1 MPLNYSDKV
10 IVIVTICEKLQTL
23 KNRQC
28 VVIFPMA
35 KFDEDCRHIASAEE
49 VRDVPLGK
57 FNDSRSK
64 FQSSS
69 KAN

>member
-1 MPLNYSDKV
+1 MRLIYSDKDV
-10 IVIVTICEKLQTL
+10 FTICEEMQTL
-23 KNRQC
+23 ENRQC
-28 VVIFPMA
+28 VVIFQMA
-35 KFDEDCRHIASAEE
+35 TFDEDGRHIASAEK
-49 VRDVPLGK
+49 VKDVPLGK

>member
-1 MPLNYSDKV
+1 
-10 IVIVTICEKLQTL
+10 
-23 KNRQC
+23 
-28 VVIFPMA
+28 MA